1 MNYYKRSVTQS
12 IRRGHLQGGGRKKKF
27 LKPKK
32 KKNTIMQK
40 NKHRQPRGK
49 IKGKRKAIN
58 TAHRTGVGCEWA
70 SAAARLTSGGR
81 GLTPARLG
89 GGGFGGVAV
98 SAVDDGQ
105 FHELTFLKVILSVGL

>member
-49 IKGKRKAIN
+49 IKGKNVK
-58 TAHRTGVGCEWA
+58 
-70 SAAARLTSGGR
+70 L
-81 GLTPARLG
+81 
-89 GGGFGGVAV
+89 
-98 SAVDDGQ
+98 
-105 FHELTFLKVILSVGL
+105 

>member
-1 MNYYKRSVTQS
+1 
-12 IRRGHLQGGGRKKKF
+12 
-27 LKPKK
+27 
-32 KKNTIMQK
+32 MQK
-40 NKHRQPRGK
+40 NKQTA
-49 IKGKRKAIN
+49 KGEDKGNKRKAIN
-58 TAHRTGVGCEWA
+58 TAHRTGVGCEWT